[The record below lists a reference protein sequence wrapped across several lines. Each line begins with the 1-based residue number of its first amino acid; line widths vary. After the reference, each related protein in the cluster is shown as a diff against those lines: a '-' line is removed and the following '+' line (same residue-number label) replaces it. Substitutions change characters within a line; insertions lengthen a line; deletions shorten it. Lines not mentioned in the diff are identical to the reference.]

1 MGVPVYVK
9 IQQYIKS
16 KISSGEWTED
26 MQIPTERNS
35 AGSLDAAGLRL
46 PLLCGSWCKMESFTV
61 FREKELLFP
70 NKPMRVNYITIL
82 NWHI

>member
-26 MQIPTERNS
+26 MQIPT
-35 AGSLDAAGLRL
+35 DA
-46 PLLCGSWCKMESFTV
+46 
-61 FREKELLFP
+61 
-70 NKPMRVNYITIL
+70 
-82 NWHI
+82 